1 MRRRLYKSPRWRG
14 LRVEVLVRD
23 GYTCQACGGP
33 GFEVDHV
40 RPIRSG
46 GAVWDPD
53 NLQTLCRPC
62 HSLKTASEKRPDT
75 PGRDEWVE
83 AVEALVQPHEL
94 VEAVAREAGGS
105 TPDPYAA
112 LAVGIL
118 RQAVHEACRE
128 PSEFGPEARRCEA
141 REFLGSEVA
150 AWLIEWAG
158 GGSGLPPGRIERFL
172 AELPELPPGTG
183 ACRWCGVDFDARRVR
198 TRARYCSMECRR
210 AASNGRRRAPEE
222 ARPCSECGR
231 GHVPK
236 RPTRGP
242 SYCSIR
248 CRMNA
253 ANRRKRA
260 PGGRGLR
267 VLPEILRPEA
277 PAPVQQV
284 LLWAGVPGG
293 REGPSSAEIA
303 GESVNPVL

>member
-1 MRRRLYKSPRWRG
+1 MS
-14 LRVEVLVRD
+14 
-23 GYTCQACGGP
+23 
-33 GFEVDHV
+33 
-40 RPIRSG
+40 
-46 GAVWDPD
+46 
-53 NLQTLCRPC
+53 
-62 HSLKTASEKRPDT
+62 
-75 PGRDEWVE
+75 
-83 AVEALVQPHEL
+83 EALVQPHEL

-118 RQAVHEACRE
+118 RQAVHDACRE

-141 REFLGSEVA
+141 REFLRSEVA

-236 RPTRGP
+236 RRPRGP
-242 SYCSIR
+242 SYCSTR
-248 CRMNA
+248 CRLA
-253 ANRRKRA
+253 ARNTRRRFPAEAVDCAECRRSFVPKR
-260 PGGRGLR
+260 
-267 VLPEILRPEA
+267 RP
-277 PAPVQQV
+277 QFSKSYC
-284 LLWAGVPGG
+284 G
-293 REGPSSAEIA
+293 RECREAAKARRLRRGPETEE
-303 GESVNPVL
+303 GRPVRRSP